1 MNSLRNTRVLIPGT
15 CKCYLYGKG
24 SSQVR
29 SWMGKS
35 ILDYLGGALTV
46 ITDTLVKGRQRERD
60 LTTEGDV
67 TTEAKCS

>member
-1 MNSLRNTRVLIPGT
+1 
-15 CKCYLYGKG
+15 
-24 SSQVR
+24 
-29 SWMGKS
+29 MGKS